1 MSLFKSVNVVYVY
14 VRNWEAAKDFYSKIL
29 EWPLAY
35 AEETVGWAEWGNE
48 NETHFAVNRW
58 NEETEPPKAG
68 GTIVL
73 TVENVFQTTSALQA
87 MGVHCDEP
95 VVIPNVVA
103 YGTFY
108 DPEGNRVQFAGGSG
122 K

>member
-1 MSLFKSVNVVYVY
+1 MSMFKNVNVVYVY
-14 VRNWEAAKDFYSKIL
+14 VRDWETAKDFYSKVL

-35 AEETVGWAEWGNE
+35 ADETIGWAEWGNE

-58 NEETEPPKAG
+58 TEETEPPKAG
-68 GTIVL
+68 ATIVL
-73 TVENVFQTTSALQA
+73 TVENVYQTTSALRA
-87 MGVHCDEP
+87 RGVRCDEP

-108 DPEGNRVQFAGGSG
+108 DPEGNRVQFAGGTG
-122 K
+122 E